1 MTPRIVEI
9 LYQMIAF
16 LFAISVHES
25 AHAWTASRCGDPT
38 ARMLGRVSLNPIRHI
53 DLFGTIIL
61 PLVAALSHIPLLG
74 WAKPTPVDPRNFR
87 NPVMDDIL
95 TSVAGPVSNF
105 IVATGALLLL
115 GGISLSSAS
124 GHALVTGLAGS
135 FGGAA
140 SDSSLAHRYAAVRAH
155 DHQHR
160 SGGLQSDPRPAAR
173 RQPRAAAFLIGSS
186 ANGVRPHWFLRTAGA
201 GLSGARSYQRLD
213 RPVCSLLPLNSGQ
226 ILNDISFQETRA
238 QRNAPDRQTSPGKLR
253 WCARKLGPHAGAV

>member
-53 DLFGTIIL
+53 DPIGTIVM
-61 PLVAALSHIPLLG
+61 PLVAAISGIPLLG

-95 TSVAGPVSNF
+95 VSVAGPVSNF

-124 GHALVTGLAGS
+124 GHTLVMGLVAG
-135 FGGAA
+135 GGAA
-140 SDSSLAHRYAAVRAH
+140 SDSALVPVAMLLFELMLINIVLAVFNLIPVPPLDGSHVLRHFLPEPVRMVYDRIGIFALLALVYLG
-155 DHQHR
+155 
-160 SGGLQSDPRPAAR
+160 GGL
-173 RQPRAAAFLIGSS
+173 
-186 ANGVRPHWFLRTAGA
+186 
-201 GLSGARSYQRLD
+201 LSGLI
-213 RPVCSLLPLNSGQ
+213 RPFVHFYLSMLV
-226 ILNDISFQETRA
+226 SF
-238 QRNAPDRQTSPGKLR
+238 
-253 WCARKLGPHAGAV
+253 